1 MEPPALSRDPRVE
14 RPSLREYLSTRL
26 TQAERQHVLL
36 TSFNHW
42 DFAMAAVAETA
53 LCLREMGSPVS
64 VALWADQT
72 PMHDEGWQAGRWV
85 SRALLTNAPD
95 ANLERGLVRMGIPP
109 EAFVDPPIRDWRP
122 VEPIHVP
129 RPLNRSQIRALTYR
143 GTPMGKAILQV
154 HPDRNTPITDEHY
167 WPRRWL
173 ARAARSYAFVLD
185 QTLALIERRG
195 VTAALAFNG
204 RFLHD
209 RAVAE
214 AAALAGIPLLSTDL
228 GGTDADF
235 DLTIEPTHDWS
246 TFQRRV
252 VEIFDG
258 WDPEERVEIGSSWFL
273 DRVQHKDP
281 QNALFVEAQR
291 RGEMVDIPEGATVVA
306 FFSSSG
312 DEMAEL
318 EFDWSEYFGG
328 QGSALRT
335 LADVCRSRP
344 DTLLVVRS
352 HPHKRI
358 KPARDVEEWL
368 ADVAAAAPDIHLD
381 PYSPIDSYSLM
392 RRADIVVTYGSTTGI
407 EAAFARK
414 PVIVMGPSAYGE
426 LDCVMAVHSPEE
438 LARALDT
445 AAPGEWNSA
454 VAFGLMMRKRGFR
467 VERIERQPGGGYRV
481 GGIALGDVRP
491 AARHASHLLDRVQ
504 RAHLRRK

>member
-1 MEPPALSRDPRVE
+1 MESPAPPRDIRVE
-14 RPSLREYLSTRL
+14 RPSLSDYLAASL
-26 TQAERQHVLL
+26 TPAQRQQVLL
-36 TSFNHW
+36 TGFNHW

-53 LCLREMGSPVS
+53 LSLHAMGSTVS
-64 VALWADQT
+64 LALWADRT
-72 PMHDEGWQAGRWV
+72 PMHDEGWEAGRGV
-85 SRALLTNAPD
+85 SRALLSHAPD
-95 ANLERGLVRMGIPP
+95 ANLERGLIRMGIPP
-109 EAFVDPPIRDWRP
+109 DAFVEPPIRNWRP
-122 VEPIHVP
+122 VEPIHIP
-129 RPLNRSQIRALTYR
+129 RPMNRSQIRALTYR

-154 HPDRNTPITDEHY
+154 HPDRNTPITDDHY

-185 QTLALIERRG
+185 QTLALVESRG
-195 VTAALAFNG
+195 ITAALAFNG

-235 DLTIEPTHDWS
+235 ELTIEPTHDWS

-252 VEIFDG
+252 VELFDG
-258 WDPEERVEIGSSWFL
+258 WDPQERVEVGSSWFL

-291 RGEMVDIPEGATVVA
+291 RGEMVEIPDSATVVA

-328 QGSALRT
+328 QGSALRA
-335 LADVCRSRP
+335 LADACRSRP

-358 KPARDVEEWL
+358 KPARDVEDWL
-368 ADVAAAAPDIHLD
+368 ADVQAAAPDIHLD
-381 PYSPIDSYSLM
+381 PYSPIDSYTLM
-392 RRADIVVTYGSTTGI
+392 RRADVVVTYGSTTGI

-426 LDCVMAVHSPEE
+426 LDCVTVVHSPEE
-438 LARALDT
+438 LGAALDGGS
-445 AAPGEWNSA
+445 PGNWDSA

-467 VERIERQPGGGYRV
+467 VERIERLSVGGYRV
-481 GGIALGDVRP
+481 GGIPLGDVRP
-491 AARHASHLLDRVQ
+491 AARHASHLLDRAH
-504 RAHLRRK
+504 RAYLRRK

>member
-1 MEPPALSRDPRVE
+1 MGARDRSGDVRVE
-14 RPSLREYLSTRL
+14 RPSLTDYLTTSL
-26 TQAERQHVLL
+26 SPAELQHVLL
-36 TSFNHW
+36 TGFNHW

-53 LCLREMGSPVS
+53 LCLQELGSTVS
-64 VALWADQT
+64 LALWADRT
-72 PMHDEGWQAGRWV
+72 PMHDEGWEAGRWV
-85 SRALLTNAPD
+85 SRAFLTHSPD
-95 ANLERGLVRMGIPP
+95 ANLERGLIRLGIPP
-109 EAFVDPPIRDWRP
+109 GAFADPPIRDWRP
-122 VEPIHVP
+122 AEPNHIA
-129 RPLNRSQIRALTYR
+129 RPMNRSQIRALTYR

-154 HPDRNTPITDEHY
+154 HPDRNTPITDDHY

-185 QTLALIERRG
+185 QTLALIEARG
-195 VTAALAFNG
+195 ITAALAFNG

-214 AAALAGIPLLSTDL
+214 AARLAGIPLLSTDL

-235 DLTIEPTHDWS
+235 ELTIEPTHDWS
-246 TFQRRV
+246 AFQRRIV
-252 VEIFDG
+252 ALFDG
-258 WDPEERVEIGSSWFL
+258 WDPQDRVEIGSSWFL

-291 RGEMVDIPEGATVVA
+291 RGEMVEIPDGVTVVT

-318 EFDWSEYFGG
+318 DFDWSQYFGG
-328 QGSALRT
+328 QGSALRV
-335 LADVCRSRP
+335 LADACRDRP
-344 DTLLVVRS
+344 DTMLVVRS

-368 ADVAAAAPDIHLD
+368 ADVESAAPDIHLD
-381 PYSPIDSYSLM
+381 PYSAIDSYTLM
-392 RRADIVVTYGSTTGI
+392 RRADVVVTYGSTTGI

-426 LDCVMAVHSPEE
+426 LDCVTVVHSPEE
-438 LARALDT
+438 LGHALDA
-445 AAPGEWNSA
+445 AAPGNWESA

-467 VERIERQPGGGYRV
+467 VERIQRQAGGGYRV
-481 GGIALGDVRP
+481 GGIPLGDVRP
-491 AARHASHLLDRVQ
+491 VARHASHLLDRVQ